1 MRKIRI
7 AVTFLGLGVLVA
19 GCEQPASGSAF
30 MDLDPYLGA
39 FNTKLKLDQDIEA
52 NYELDGV
59 GVISGVVGIDDEQVK
74 AYGGYTLDATSIAG
88 KVINYVPNQN
98 TSFLARYELA
108 RAYDINKSTYFL
120 TGSTV
125 TASGA
130 IELYLDMDSNTL
142 SGTGGNL
149 TLDTK
154 FDGSQISGTGSYR
167 DVPLSVKGEFV
178 TGGLPMKGVIG
189 AFHGHTETDAVGGG
203 FVGTEFYASR

>member
-1 MRKIRI
+1 MLKFKAMIG
-7 AVTFLGLGVLVA
+7 LCGLGVLVA

-30 MDLDPYLGA
+30 MDLDPYTGA
-39 FNTKLKLDQDIEA
+39 LSTKIKLDQDIEA
-52 NYELDGV
+52 EYELDGV
-59 GVISGVVGIDDEQVK
+59 GVISGVVGIDDAQIK
-74 AYGGYTLDATSIAG
+74 AYGGYTLDPTSVAG
-88 KVINYVPNQN
+88 KVVNYVPNQN
-98 TSFLARYELA
+98 TSFVARYEIA

-120 TGSTV
+120 TGNTV

-130 IELYLDMDSNTL
+130 IALFLDMDSNTL

-154 FDGSQISGTGSYR
+154 FDGSQISGTGSYM

-178 TGGLPMKGVIG
+178 TGGLPLNGVIG

-203 FVGTEFYASR
+203 FVGTELYVPR